1 LNTVAFPENVSYY
14 AVFASGSA
22 SILFQSGGAT
32 GWLEVS
38 LVAAND
44 LSRQTAES
52 TADGVGVDHRTF

>member
-14 AVFASGSA
+14 AVFTSGSA

-44 LSRQTAES
+44 SSRQTAES